1 MKKAPDRLPEDNE
14 MEYVHLPI
22 TTRGVDPTHIM
33 NRIKQGDVQWIT
45 LEYMIESYIRMVED
59 FPGAWREVFTRMALP
74 GRRPMLCH
82 CTGGKDR
89 TGVFA
94 ALLLLALGVSEDL
107 VVYDHS
113 LSNSFLS
120 DRVESILIRVK
131 SYGVDPEKF
140 IPYFTAPKEC
150 IVALLNHIKKTY
162 GSADD
167 YLRKKAGVSKKNLA
181 RLRNELLQ

>member
-1 MKKAPDRLPEDNE
+1 
-14 MEYVHLPI
+14 
-22 TTRGVDPTHIM
+22 
-33 NRIKQGDVQWIT
+33 
-45 LEYMIESYIRMVED
+45 
-59 FPGAWREVFTRMALP
+59 
-74 GRRPMLCH
+74 MLCH

-94 ALLLLALGVSEDL
+94 ALLLLVLGVSEDL

-113 LSNSFLS
+113 LSNRFLS

-131 SYGVDPEKF
+131 SYGVDPKKT

-150 IVALLNHIKKTY
+150 IIALLNHINQTY
-162 GSADD
+162 GSAAG
-167 YLRKKAGVSKKNLA
+167 YLRKKAGVSEDTLI